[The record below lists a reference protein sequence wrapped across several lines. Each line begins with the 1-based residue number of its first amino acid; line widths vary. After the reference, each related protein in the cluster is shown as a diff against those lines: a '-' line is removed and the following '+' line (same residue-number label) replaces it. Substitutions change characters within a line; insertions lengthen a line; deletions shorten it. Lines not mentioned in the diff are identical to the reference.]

1 MIESADSV
9 LKHKFFQ
16 TAGQGA
22 LRVLLRRL
30 DDAANPPTDASA
42 ESGQAVSAADKKK
55 EKNRLKKLKKKE
67 DVGGAGEEE
76 GEDKAAVKKGA
87 SKDDDPLGLKLLAK
101 DPLEEAGRWSVELT
115 RQGCDDP
122 NTHELVCE
130 AMCRKGK
137 FVFALRSLRAG
148 LACDPDHPGCT
159 LQLLKF
165 ARNFYG
171 LFGSTAAWEMRPLV
185 REVVAEKLAALLGG
199 EGEAAVSALAES
211 FISRAAAGALSLPHR
226 TAAARCVLLISG
238 QAQRAAALLLDDSLW
253 EQRGVT
259 VRNATAAL
267 EMLRAEAAQAEGA
280 SNTFAESMRLR
291 FPLSE
296 AVCDQ
301 PSPLFKGVEEG
312 VVGDV

>member
-1 MIESADSV
+1 MIQSADTV

-22 LRVLLRRL
+22 LKVLLRRL
-30 DDAANPPTDASA
+30 DGDANPPSDASA
-42 ESGQAVSAADKKK
+42 ESGKAVSAKDKKK

-67 DVGGAGEEE
+67 DGGEEE
-76 GEDKAAVKKGA
+76 EAEDKATVKKGA
-87 SKDDDPLGLKLLAK
+87 SKDDDPLGLKLLSK

-115 RQGCDDP
+115 RQGCDNPD
-122 NTHELVCE
+122 THELVCE

-165 ARNFYG
+165 ARSFYG
-171 LFGSTAAWEMRPLV
+171 LFGSTVTWEMRPVV

-199 EGEAAVSALAES
+199 EGEVAVSTLADS
-211 FISRAAAGALSLPHR
+211 FITRAAAGPLSLPRR
-226 TAAARCVLLISG
+226 TAAARCVLLVTG

-253 EQRGVT
+253 DQRGVT
-259 VRNATAAL
+259 ARNATAAL
-267 EMLRAEAAQAEGA
+267 EMLRAEAVQAEGA
-280 SNTFAESMRLR
+280 SNIFAKSMRLR
-291 FPLSE
+291 FPRIG
-296 AVCDQ
+296 AVCEEA
-301 PSPLFKGVEEG
+301 SPLVKGVEEG
-312 VVGDV
+312 VLGDV